1 VAAHREP
8 VDLVQLGEDA
18 MVWGPWLLL
27 AVCAVLAAF
36 TH

>member
-1 VAAHREP
+1 VLARRAP
-8 VDLVQLGEDA
+8 VDLVQLGEET

-27 AVCAVLAAF
+27 AVLVVLAAF